1 MAHVFCRRPLIFS
14 ARAIFSSLADA
25 AKNNI
30 HAGSPVNSA
39 AALSISASTD
49 SGATWTAKRAGH
61 GLGSKTVHG
70 AYAVESTVY
79 AATSIGLSISTDG
92 GATFT
97 TNTTANGLGGN
108 TVRGVSAIGST
119 IYAATD
125 GSLSI
130 STNGGS
136 TFTS

>member
-1 MAHVFCRRPLIFS
+1 MDCQENRSRPGQQNR
-14 ARAIFSSLADA
+14 AR
-25 AKNNI
+25 
-30 HAGSPVNSA
+30 
-39 AALSISASTD
+39 
-49 SGATWTAKRAGH
+49 
-61 GLGSKTVHG
+61 G

-97 TNTTANGLGGN
+97 TKTTANGLGGN

-125 GSLSI
+125 GGLSI